1 MNMILELILVIPI
14 LLLSLS
20 IHEFSHGL
28 ASYKK
33 GDPTPKMQGR
43 LTLNPLS
50 HLDPMGAM
58 VLLLTRRFGWAKPV
72 PINPHYYS
80 EPRKDLM
87 LVSVAGPASNFVL
100 AVIFALFLNL
110 LGVFLSGPL
119 AMRMYTQPNSLIV
132 VLVQFLQ
139 LGIIINV
146 SLGIFNLLPVPPLD
160 GSKILRGVLPPEAD
174 RYLDQLEGPMGMIL
188 LLILAFTGVLGA
200 IIGPVVQM
208 VMRLLVFV

>member
-1 MNMILELILVIPI
+1 MNIVLELILIIPI

-20 IHEFSHGL
+20 IHEFSHGF

-72 PINPHYYS
+72 PINPRYYS
-80 EPRKDLM
+80 NPRKDLM

-100 AVIFALFLNL
+100 AVIFALLLNL
-110 LGVFLSGPL
+110 VGVFFRGPL
-119 AMRMYTQPNSLIV
+119 AMRMYTQPNSLLL

-139 LGIIINV
+139 LAVIINI

-160 GSKILRGVLPPEAD
+160 GSKILRGVLPREAD
-174 RYLDQLEGPMGMIL
+174 KYLDQLEGPIGMVL

-200 IIGPVVQM
+200 IIGPVVQI
-208 VMRLLVFV
+208 VMRLLIFV